1 VGSVSTIASS
11 GNMQRKRPHELLKWN
26 CYAFW
31 FRIRKIWDTFW
42 QWLNSIFEKNFH
54 LFWSWGS
61 KTLHLKIHA
70 SLKTPHLSR
79 QSYPFSFLCWEHAY
93 NSKTTTVKRNDES
106 HLKFDPKQ
114 KMVTEPWTVATRSRN
129 RLRLNHEPN
138 YFCKIYGWRRAKYI
152 TTSAFN
158 AKRVF
163 EKPWIFWFLKIEC
176 ELWD

>member
-1 VGSVSTIASS
+1 MV
-11 GNMQRKRPHELLKWN
+11 KFD
-26 CYAFW
+26 FW
-31 FRIRKIWDTFW
+31 EEFSFVLILRIQDFTFKEYSFN
-42 QWLNSIFEKNFH
+42 LV
-54 LFWSWGS
+54 
-61 KTLHLKIHA
+61 HA